1 MKNILTKELIKKGL
15 EQGIVKIIQNPND
28 DCISCQIGE
37 YWFYF
42 IGLEDENKTP
52 KEILSS
58 YTQDELC
65 VQIEMAIKGLYIDE
79 QSYYKCYL
87 EEHLKD
93 KEIKKNNKSNKDF
106 VYIVFSGCVGDI
118 GVDAVFKTEDA
129 AKQYIKMNA
138 ELYEPFYGKY
148 EVLEEYQPKKEQYLT
163 YNVGFINPET
173 KIEDETQFDVYD
185 FSEISKL
192 FTDFARENHWY
203 NNPKIIY
210 VEQVLK
216 AI

>member
-1 MKNILTKELIKKGL
+1 MNLTEKECKKALENLKEPTDNWYSSELQLAENNDEPIEYKHQESLDIIEQLIN
-15 EQGIVKIIQNPND
+15 EHFDNP
-28 DCISCQIGE
+28 
-37 YWFYF
+37 
-42 IGLEDENKTP
+42 
-52 KEILSS
+52 
-58 YTQDELC
+58 
-65 VQIEMAIKGLYIDE
+65 
-79 QSYYKCYL
+79 

-163 YNVGFINPET
+163 YNVGFINPNT
-173 KIEDETQFDVYD
+173 KKEDETQFDVYD

-210 VEQVLK
+210 VEQ
-216 AI
+216 IDN